1 MNISDRDAGRCTFRP
16 QSGGSWRQCHDL
28 AEWADP
34 EPEKLPNGMPQW
46 RERRCDKHRR
56 LDMRTAANQKR
67 THGWGSDRAEKM
79 VPFDA
84 QAAIAKATAK
94 REREANER
102 RKAFWEEVEVAVEKR
117 DIERLKA
124 ATKHLSR

>member
-16 QSGGSWRQCHDL
+16 QSGGSWRQCYDL

-34 EPEKLPNGMPQW
+34 EPEKLPNGMHQW

-67 THGWGSDRAEKM
+67 NHGWGSDRAENM

-84 QAAIAKATAK
+84 VQAIAAAAAK
-94 REREANER
+94 RQREVDERREA
-102 RKAFWEEVEVAVEKR
+102 FWAEVSAAAASR
-117 DIERLKA
+117 DIERLKE